1 MVNCANPMS
10 HFSIERGYHDRK
22 NNQSMRKA
30 QPHESIFLLMK
41 PTRTGPPAENSA
53 RAGLLPSTFEALFN
67 EHWAHVYRVLL
78 RLVGDPAEAEDLALE
93 TFLRLYQRQPA
104 SPNGAGEFNFG
115 GWLHRV
121 ATNLGLHSIRSFK
134 RREYYELT
142 VGKSA
147 LDESPENRPTEI
159 LEGEEQRRN
168 ARSIL
173 ASMPVRQA
181 EILILRYSGAS
192 YKEIAAAVGIKSSS
206 IGPLLLR
213 AEREFEKRYRALLQ
227 EEP

>member
-1 MVNCANPMS
+1 LS
-10 HFSIERGYHDRK
+10 HFSIERGYHGRK

-30 QPHESIFLLMK
+30 QSHESMLLPMR
-41 PTRTGPPAENSA
+41 PNRTGPAAQNSA
-53 RAGLLPSTFEALFN
+53 GAGLLPSSFEALFN
-67 EHWAHVYRVLL
+67 EHWPHVYRALL

-93 TFLRLYQRQPA
+93 TFLRLYQHQPA
-104 SPNGAGEFNFG
+104 NSNSTEEFNFG

-121 ATNLGLHSIRSFK
+121 ATNLGLSSIRSFK

-142 VGKSA
+142 AGKGV
-147 LDESPENRPTEI
+147 LDQAPEDRPAEI
-159 LEGEEQRRN
+159 LEGEEQRRV
-168 ARSIL
+168 ARLTL
-173 ASMPVRQA
+173 ASMPARQA

-192 YKEIAAAVGIKSSS
+192 YKEIAAALGISPGS

-213 AEREFEKRYRALLQ
+213 AEREFEKRHRALFL